1 MNTYIL
7 PTVIAAGTVLVLF
20 SLFLVQEH
28 NKEVVLHSANQAPP
42 PSAGSVTELESD
54 TFDQPN
60 FGSVKY
66 HVGVFRDHARNETCW
81 VFNSSFDTGVGVW
94 CERDGEEKRMP

>member
-1 MNTYIL
+1 MNHSSIIITALATATI
-7 PTVIAAGTVLVLF
+7 VAGLAF
-20 SLFLVQEH
+20 
-28 NKEVVLHSANQAPP
+28 VVVPHESHVVHSTNEAPP
-42 PSAGSVTELESD
+42 PSAGSMTELESD
-54 TFDQPN
+54 TFDQPS

-66 HVGVFRDHARNETCW
+66 HAAVFRDHARNETCW

>member
-1 MNTYIL
+1 MSNSSLFVTVGAVSLIIAGL
-7 PTVIAAGTVLVLF
+7 AFIVAPRQAHVIAAT
-20 SLFLVQEH
+20 
-28 NKEVVLHSANQAPP
+28 NEVPP

-66 HVGVFRDHARNETCW
+66 HLGVFRDHARNETCW